1 MADARVYTMA
11 GEEVGNTDLPEE
23 MFGMNVSTHILWETV
38 RAESLNSR
46 QGTVS
51 TLGRSEVQ
59 ASGRKPWRQ
68 KGTGNARS
76 GSLTSPIWRGGGV
89 AFGPKPRKW
98 NIRINRK
105 VRRKALAGILSER
118 LAEGNLRVVRDL
130 KSTGRTRELADMLK
144 SHECQD
150 RRTLLLIQDG
160 DEMLKRA
167 ARNIPNLKAADA
179 SSVSIHDLVNSEV
192 VLLSEE
198 AIELLKERLI

>member
-11 GEEVGNTDLPEE
+11 GEEVGKTDLPEE
-23 MFGMNVSTHILWETV
+23 MFGMNVSTHVLWEAV

-51 TLGRSEVQ
+51 TLGRSEVR

-76 GSLTSPIWRGGGV
+76 GSLTSPIWKGGGV

-98 NIRINRK
+98 NIRLNRK

-118 LAEGNLRVVRDL
+118 LAEGNLRIVRDL
-130 KSTGRTRELADMLK
+130 KSTGRTREMADMLMG
-144 SHECQD
+144 HECHD
-150 RRTLLLIQDG
+150 RKTLLLVKDG

-167 ARNIPNLKAADA
+167 SRNIPNLKATDA

-198 AIELLKERLI
+198 AVELLKERLI

>member
-1 MADARVYTMA
+1 MADATVYTMA
-11 GEEVGNTDLPEE
+11 GEEVGKADLPEE
-23 MFGMNVSTHILWETV
+23 MFGMNVSTHILWEAV

-51 TLGRSEVQ
+51 ALGRSEVQ

-68 KGTGNARS
+68 KGTGNARA
-76 GSLTSPIWRGGGV
+76 GSLASPIWRGGGV
-89 AFGPKPRKW
+89 TFGPKPRKW
-98 NIRINRK
+98 NIRLNRK

-118 LAEGNLRVVRDL
+118 LSEGNLRILRDL
-130 KSTGRTRELADMLK
+130 TTTGKTRELSEMLVNHDCFGRK
-144 SHECQD
+144 
-150 RRTLLLIQDG
+150 TLLLVRNED
-160 DEMLKRA
+160 DLLKRA
-167 ARNIPNLKAADA
+167 SRNIPNLKAADA

>member
-1 MADARVYTMA
+1 MADVRVYTMN
-11 GEEVGNTDLPEE
+11 GEEVGKTDLPEE
-23 MFGMNVSTHILWETV
+23 MFGINVSTHILWEAV

-51 TLGRSEVQ
+51 ALGRSEVR

-76 GSLTSPIWRGGGV
+76 GSLASPIWRGGGV

-98 NIRINRK
+98 NIRLNRK

-118 LAEGNLRVVRDL
+118 LAEGNLRLVRDL
-130 KSTGRTRELADMLK
+130 ESSGRTREMADMLR
-144 SHECQD
+144 SHECEG
-150 RRTLLLIQDG
+150 RKTLLLVKDG
-160 DEMLKRA
+160 DELLKRA
-167 ARNIPNLKAADA
+167 SRNIPNLKAADA

-198 AIELLKERLI
+198 AVELLKERLT

>member
-11 GEEVGNTDLPEE
+11 GEEVGKTDLPEE
-23 MFGMNVSTHILWETV
+23 MFGMNVSTHVLWEAV

-51 TLGRSEVQ
+51 TLGRSEVR

-76 GSLTSPIWRGGGV
+76 GSLASPIWKGGGV

-98 NIRINRK
+98 NIRLNRK

-118 LAEGNLRVVRDL
+118 LAEGNLRIVRDL
-130 KSTGRTRELADMLK
+130 KSTGRTREMADMLRD
-144 SHECQD
+144 HECHD
-150 RRTLLLIQDG
+150 RKTLLLVQDG

-167 ARNIPNLKAADA
+167 SRNIPNLKAADA

-198 AIELLKERLI
+198 ALELLKARLI

>member
-23 MFGMNVSTHILWETV
+23 MFGMNVSTHILWEAV

-51 TLGRSEVQ
+51 TLGRSEVR

-68 KGTGNARS
+68 KGTGNARA
-76 GSLTSPIWRGGGV
+76 GSLTSPIWKGGGV

-98 NIRINRK
+98 NIRLNRK

-118 LAEGNLRVVRDL
+118 LAEGNLRLVRDL
-130 KSTGRTRELADMLK
+130 KSTGRTREMSDMLK
-144 SHECQD
+144 GHECQD
-150 RRTLLLIQDG
+150 RRTLLLVMDG

-167 ARNIPNLKAADA
+167 SRNIPNLKAVDA

-198 AIELLKERLI
+198 AVELLKERLI

>member
-11 GEEVGNTDLPEE
+11 GEEVGKTDLPEE
-23 MFGMNVSTHILWETV
+23 MFGMNVSTHILWEAV

-46 QGTVS
+46 QGTAS
-51 TLGRSEVQ
+51 TLGRSEVR

-98 NIRINRK
+98 NIRLNRK

-130 KSTGRTRELADMLK
+130 KSTGRTREMAEMLMN
-144 SHECQD
+144 HECQG
-150 RRTLLLIQDG
+150 RRTLLLVQDG

-167 ARNIPNLKAADA
+167 SRNIPNLKAADA